1 MSRCV
6 KSSIKNWVDCRYPR
20 ARQKAPVSKFWGVM
34 LNLPQL
40 KRGFP
45 SPHLLAAFSLYL
57 ISEQLAQSA
66 VRSPRS
72 TIPRPH
78 GWLSIG
84 TRDRTKTHLHRACLG
99 GLSRTR
105 QSGKQSASM
114 FICRQTIRTRA
125 RIAIRSFMIC
135 TGTGRLLSR
144 VQRYAVIRPRDSGWS
159 VASDDYGVPKWWAD
173 DLLQR
178 FL

>member
-66 VRSPRS
+66 VRSPQSAVHDSATARVVIDWDARPHEDPSPPGVSWRTFENEAVGQAVSFYVHLPPNYKDSGSNRYPVIYDLYGNWKTSFTSS
-72 TIPRPH
+72 TIC
-78 GWLSIG
+78 S
-84 TRDRTKTHLHRACLG
+84 
-99 GLSRTR
+99 
-105 QSGKQSASM
+105 
-114 FICRQTIRTRA
+114 
-125 RIAIRSFMIC
+125 
-135 TGTGRLLSR
+135 
-144 VQRYAVIRPRDSGWS
+144 Y
-159 VASDDYGVPKWWAD
+159 
-173 DLLQR
+173 
-178 FL
+178 

>member
-20 ARQKAPVSKFWGVM
+20 ARQKAPISKFWGVM
-34 LNLPQL
+34 LDLPQL

-45 SPHLLAAFSLYL
+45 SQHLLAAFSLYL
-57 ISEQLAQSA
+57 ISEQLAQFA
-66 VRSPRS
+66 VRGPRF
-72 TIPRPH
+72 R
-78 GWLSIG
+78 GSIG
-84 TRDRTKTHLHRACLG
+84 TRDRTKTHLYRACLG

-105 QSGKQSASM
+105 QPGRQSASM
-114 FICRQTIRTRA
+114 VICRQTIRTRA
-125 RIAIRSFMIC
+125 RIAIRSFIIC

-159 VASDDYGVPKWWAD
+159 VASDDYGMPKWWAD

>member
-6 KSSIKNWVDCRYPR
+6 KSSIKNWVGCRYPR
-20 ARQKAPVSKFWGVM
+20 ARQKAPISKFWGFM

-40 KRGFP
+40 KRGFL

-57 ISEQLAQSA
+57 ISEQLAQFAVHDSA
-66 VRSPRS
+66 AARAVIDWR
-72 TIPRPH
+72 
-78 GWLSIG
+78 
-84 TRDRTKTHLHRACLG
+84 RDRTKTHLHRACLG

-105 QSGKQSASM
+105 QPGKQSASM

-125 RIAIRSFMIC
+125 RIAIRSFIIC

-159 VASDDYGVPKWWAD
+159 VASDDYGMPKWWAD
-173 DLLQR
+173 ELLQR